1 MILVRW
7 HGRGGQGAFT
17 AAKLLGAAYASDDKR
32 YALAF
37 PSFGPERRGA
47 PVRAFTKLDN
57 KVIRDRS
64 EIKKCDYII
73 ILDDTLFDSSYLDDL
88 NEGGK
93 VIVNSRL
100 DFTDDR
106 ILSFDAQSIAEEE
119 LKAPITN
126 TAMLGALIGVLNDIT
141 EEQILKA
148 VEDYMPKKIVEKN
161 KKVILRS
168 AAEIRQKGDDI

>member
-37 PSFGPERRGA
+37 PSFGPERRGV

-57 KVIRDRS
+57 KAIRDRS

>member
-17 AAKLLGAAYASDDKR
+17 AAKLLGAAYASDDSR
-32 YALAF
+32 HALAF

-57 KVIRDRS
+57 KPIRDRS
-64 EIKKCDYII
+64 ESKKCDFVV
-73 ILDDTLFDSSYLDDL
+73 ILDDTLFDNSYLDDL
-88 NEGGK
+88 NENGK
-93 VIVNSRL
+93 VIINSRL
-100 DFTDDR
+100 KFNDNR
-106 ILSFDAQSIAEEE
+106 ILSLDALTIAEEE
-119 LKAPITN
+119 LNAPITN
-126 TAMLGALIGVLNDIT
+126 TAMLGALLGILKDID

-168 AAEIRQKGDDI
+168 TAEIRQKGDEI

>member
-17 AAKLLGAAYASDDKR
+17 AAKLLGAAYSSGNNR

-57 KVIRDRS
+57 KPIRDRS
-64 EIKKCDYII
+64 ESKKCDFII
-73 ILDDTLFDSSYLDDL
+73 ILDETLFNSSYLNEL
-88 NEGGK
+88 NEKGI
-93 VIVNSRL
+93 VIINSKYGFE
-100 DFTDDR
+100 DNR
-106 ILSFDAQSIAEEE
+106 ILSLDALKIAEDE

-126 TAMLGALIGVLNDIT
+126 TAMLGALLGVLKDIT
-141 EEQILKA
+141 EEQVLKA
-148 VEDYMPKKIVEKN
+148 VEDYMPEKIVEKN
-161 KKVILRS
+161 KKVIRRS
-168 AAEIRQKGDDI
+168 AEEIRQKGAAI

>member
-17 AAKLLGAAYASDDKR
+17 AAKLLGAAYASGDDR
-32 YALAF
+32 HALAF

-57 KVIRDRS
+57 KPIRDRS
-64 EIKKCDYII
+64 ESKKCDYVV
-73 ILDDTLFDSSYLDDL
+73 ILDDTLFDNSYLEDL
-88 NEGGK
+88 NENGK
-93 VIVNSRL
+93 MIINSRHEFC
-100 DFTDDR
+100 DNR
-106 ILSFDAQSIAEEE
+106 ILSIDALSIAEEE

-126 TAMLGALIGVLNDIT
+126 TAMLGALLGVLKDVR

-148 VEDYMPKKIVEKN
+148 VEDYMPRKIAEKN
-161 KKVILRS
+161 KTVILRS
-168 AAEIRQKGDDI
+168 TVEIRQKGDDL

>member
-17 AAKLLGAAYASDDKR
+17 AAKLLGAAYALGSNR

-47 PVRAFTKLDN
+47 PVKAFTKLDN
-57 KVIRDRS
+57 KPVRDRS
-64 EIKKCDYII
+64 ESKKCDYVIV
-73 ILDDTLFDSSYLDDL
+73 LDDTLFDSSYLGDL
-88 NEGGK
+88 NENGK
-93 VIVNSRL
+93 VIINSRL
-100 DFTDDR
+100 EFDDNR
-106 ILSFDAQSIAEEE
+106 ILSIDALSIAEEE

-126 TAMLGALIGVLNDIT
+126 TAMLGALLGVLKDIDK
-141 EEQILKA
+141 EQILKA

-168 AAEIRQKGDDI
+168 ISEIRQKGDKI